1 MEFAT
6 KRYFLLMLYCV
17 FTMVLNLQGE
27 ALAFCGV
34 CCLFRLPSWIS
45 GYVGARCLDR
55 QRPFCVDWCCWCSAM
70 CSCIDKWVDILD
82 VSLWGLRARMLQDF
96 RGWKVVVIM
105 LRRNLFCQCQCD
117 FVYKKYA
124 HFVLGRRDVHLC
136 ITDYFLKWS
145 LTLVRVC
152 HIFFWSFGFWI
163 FWCSILRLDLKL
175 NYYELRNCHS
185 AVDGAP

>member
-70 CSCIDKWVDILD
+70 CSCIDKVYRCELVINHLPL
-82 VSLWGLRARMLQDF
+82 SLP
-96 RGWKVVVIM
+96 
-105 LRRNLFCQCQCD
+105 
-117 FVYKKYA
+117 
-124 HFVLGRRDVHLC
+124 VLYIFGQ
-136 ITDYFLKWS
+136 FLS
-145 LTLVRVC
+145 
-152 HIFFWSFGFWI
+152 
-163 FWCSILRLDLKL
+163 
-175 NYYELRNCHS
+175 
-185 AVDGAP
+185 